1 MPDIPRV
8 RRRVHIAG
16 SVREDARS
24 EHECHAARAHGKV
37 QQSLPCLVLEV
48 ILNDLV
54 ACTRHTTHIHMSRVT
69 TQDHILGDQ
78 RSRVFGS
85 GGLYVFLKKAHF
97 PLACPSQAHVQA
109 RRCPII
115 VQSFFNLQIR
125 GRTLALA
132 PFCRTVLCKMA
143 MCDVCFSNGPQ
154 PSVWMVA

>member
-8 RRRVHIAG
+8 RRDVLSAG

-24 EHECHAARAHGKV
+24 EHKCHAARAHGKG

-69 TQDHILGDQ
+69 SQDHIVGDH

-85 GGLYVFLKKAHF
+85 GELYLFLKKAHL
-97 PLACPSQAHVQA
+97 PLACPGQANVQA
-109 RRCPII
+109 RRGPIV
-115 VQSFFNLQIR
+115 VQSFFNLQLR

-132 PFCRTVLCKMA
+132 PFCNTVLCKMA
-143 MCDVCFSNGPQ
+143 MCDVCFSNGSQ
-154 PSVWMVA
+154 PSVWMFA